1 VASPGPSGA
10 AGRGAPESVAAQ
22 ETASVTAPKL
32 AACVRARR
40 EFCAYHRLEE
50 TMDRRTAVAF
60 ATVLVGSGLVLGS
73 SALAQQKSVKDQLV
87 GSWDNS
93 RADKP
98 LA

>member
-1 VASPGPSGA
+1 MKLLAS
-10 AGRGAPESVAAQ
+10 
-22 ETASVTAPKL
+22 TAPKL
-32 AACVRARR
+32 AACG
-40 EFCAYHRLEE
+40 EFCAYHGLEE